1 MDETADILPTWG
13 YQPDGAARIFDLAPG
28 EALPEGWFA
37 SPDCISDPTLATA
50 EAVTARAAGRAYETV
65 LVVSDAAT
73 ANPLAE
79 LEILVAE
86 NERLNTI
93 IATGTA
99 ENEKLVDEIEAV
111 EAARDAAL
119 AEVETA
125 RGAHADTLVALD
137 AATTALTDLQ
147 VQLTK
152 AQADGGF
159 AVAERDAANADLE
172 RLRDELAQARTDLDA
187 ATAPKASKAAK

>member
-1 MDETADILPTWG
+1 MDENADTLPTWG

-37 SPDCISDPTLATA
+37 SPDCITDPTLATA
-50 EAVTARAAGRAYETV
+50 EAITARAAGRAYETV

-79 LEILVAE
+79 LEILVTE
-86 NERLNTI
+86 NERLNGI
-93 IATGTA
+93 ITMGSA
-99 ENEKLVDEIEAV
+99 ENQRLIAEIETV
-111 EAARDAAL
+111 EDARDAAL

-125 RGAHADTLVALD
+125 RGAHAETLTALD
-137 AATTALTDLQ
+137 HATTALTDLQ
-147 VQLTK
+147 AQLTK

-159 AVAERDAANADLE
+159 AVEERDAANADLE
-172 RLRDELAQARTDLDA
+172 TLRTELAQVRADLDA
-187 ATAPKASKAAK
+187 ATAPKASGKAK